1 MGLAQEGKKAQATA
15 AWQKMLETLPP
26 DSPWLGAVQQA
37 LGQGGEASVSAEAQ
51 ANGPDVQQMVA
62 AQQMPPQDRQ
72 AMIETMV
79 AGLDSRLKQSPRDL
93 QGWTQLIRSY
103 AVLGKPVQARD
114 ALKRAIAAFGDGGN
128 EAKQVTT
135 DAAALGVA
143 ATE

>member
-114 ALKRAIAAFGDGGN
+114 ALKRAIAAFGDGSN

-135 DAAALGVA
+135 AAAALGVA

>member
-79 AGLDSRLKQSPRDL
+79 AGLDSRLKQSPATCKA
-93 QGWTQLIRSY
+93 GRSSFDPMPCS
-103 AVLGKPVQARD
+103 ASQCR
-114 ALKRAIAAFGDGGN
+114 RA
-128 EAKQVTT
+128 TR
-135 DAAALGVA
+135 
-143 ATE
+143 